1 MLVYFRL
8 FLCGG
13 ENMARNKYPEQTVE
27 RILSVSTR
35 LFLEKGYDNT
45 SLQDIINELEGLTK
59 GAIYHH
65 FKSKDDIFDAVATKL
80 GETNGQ
86 YFLDMRNNTT
96 LTGAEKLKQVLVL
109 NVFSE
114 SSATLLDIVPNLL
127 DNPKFLT
134 TQLKRTMFE
143 VVPSY
148 VFPIIEQG
156 VNDGSILCDKPYEL
170 AELISLLLNTWL
182 NPVIFGS
189 DKSRIANKCKML
201 NELISQYNFVLF
213 EDEIIKQLE
222 KL

>member
-1 MLVYFRL
+1 
-8 FLCGG
+8 
-13 ENMARNKYPEQTVE
+13 MARNKYPEQTVE

-65 FKSKDDIFDAVATKL
+65 FKSKEDIFDAVATKL
-80 GETNGQ
+80 GEKNGQ